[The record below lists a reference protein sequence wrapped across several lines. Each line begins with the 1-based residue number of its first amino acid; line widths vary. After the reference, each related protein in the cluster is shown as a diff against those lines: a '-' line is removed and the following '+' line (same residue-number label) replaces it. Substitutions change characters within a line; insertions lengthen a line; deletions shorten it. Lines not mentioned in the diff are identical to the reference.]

1 MDVVHALTA
10 DLADSKGKKMKITKK
25 ELQKIIK
32 EEREKLLMEM
42 SPIANAER
50 MQGAYSDVSAVDAL
64 ERALADL
71 LQGTNQSAFEDM
83 EDEDE
88 ADDAAVAA
96 LTIALANSLQGLGLM
111 AQYAAL
117 IRTLG

>member
-1 MDVVHALTA
+1 MK
-10 DLADSKGKKMKITKK
+10 LASAAKGRKMKITKK

-32 EEREKLLMEM
+32 EEREKLLTEM

-50 MQGAYSDVSAVDAL
+50 MQGAYSDTAAVDAL

-83 EDEDE
+83 DDEDE
-88 ADDAAVAA
+88 ADDAAAAA
-96 LTIALANSLQGLGLM
+96 LTIALANALQGLGLL

-117 IRTLG
+117 IRTLR